1 MTKRTIFKLFGIIF
15 LEPITLFLLLLL
27 LLYITPIQN
36 WAVGQVNNYASEKT
50 GVEIFVGHVNLSFPL
65 DLQVDRAMALQR
77 NDLITQLKDTVAD
90 IKKTIVNIQLL
101 PLFYGTINVDELNI
115 KSIIFNISRFIPD
128 SRVKGEADN
137 IILRSHGTDLRNLDV
152 MMNHASL
159 DGSKI
164 DLQLNDT
171 SKSVTSKS
179 QNYWNIKS
187 QKLELKNSELN
198 IHMINDHLI
207 SA

>member
-1 MTKRTIFKLFGIIF
+1 
-15 LEPITLFLLLLL
+15 
-27 LLYITPIQN
+27 
-36 WAVGQVNNYASEKT
+36 
-50 GVEIFVGHVNLSFPL
+50 
-65 DLQVDRAMALQR
+65 MALQR
-77 NDLITQLKDTVAD
+77 YDLITQLKDTVAD

-164 DLQLNDT
+164 D
-171 SKSVTSKS
+171 V
-179 QNYWNIKS
+179 
-187 QKLELKNSELN
+187 
-198 IHMINDHLI
+198 
-207 SA
+207 

>member
-15 LEPITLFLLLLL
+15 LEPIALFLLLLL

-65 DLQVDRAMALQR
+65 DLQVDMAMALQR
-77 NDLITQLKDTVAD
+77 YDLITQLKDTVAD

-137 IILRSHGTDLRNLDV
+137 IILRSHCTDLRNLDV

-164 DLQLNDT
+164 DVQLNDT